1 MLKFCIWYD
10 DFLQPEKLSD
20 YEKNSFDK
28 KDQGRLAE
36 CLYKTKAN
44 FILIIKDTPIISS
57 LYKNKKGVHCSSPP
71 GSYAFRN
78 FWLGEYDKC
87 KNGHSVN
94 GYRITGHHYFFL
106 NFYKLLNANNVGKAG
121 SGREYSNPNF
131 WAKHYEYFH
140 YIELC

>member
-1 MLKFCIWYD
+1 MSLDLGSRGRMFD
-10 DFLQPEKLSD
+10 
-20 YEKNSFDK
+20 SFYPD
-28 KDQGRLAE
+28 
-36 CLYKTKAN
+36 
-44 FILIIKDTPIISS
+44 
-57 LYKNKKGVHCSSPP
+57 YKNKKGVHCSSPP

-87 KNGHSVN
+87 KNGHSIN

-106 NFYKLLNANNVGKAG
+106 NFYKLLNANNVSKAG

-140 YIELC
+140 YLEMCELLEKDAFALKSRGVNKPALQLCN